1 MTKPNDDRRANHR
14 LSVTPSLPLLAL
26 IGVAAC
32 ASPGSGDPSNDDALG
47 GKPKGGA
54 RLGDVSFAPTKPPI
68 AFLPLLVSSASKDAD
83 VAETSVFLANADE
96 TACADEPT
104 VELLG
109 RDGKLVESVMPG
121 RLAGGQ
127 GARVPLPAGFTGSA
141 VVRSHCAI
149 EAVVSLEHTRAAG
162 VPSGGDVYRGA
173 ARASKRLLFP
183 GYTAGYTG
191 QYRPRLAIMNPT
203 PTSATVVV
211 QIRNRDGAVSRVDTF
226 RLGPHE
232 SVFRAPEYKESESFD
247 GTAEVSA
254 DVPIAAVATTHQTE
268 RSTTAQLYAVPLV
281 PEDDLAAEQ
290 VIPLLQVN
298 NPAPPIGSVSGGMK
312 GYFAIYNDLPKSQ
325 VVTVTFGTNKATGS
339 RACPT
344 PAPKTLTLQG
354 KSIRGVVMH
363 EDAAFQRDLGFLV
376 DGKPAKEGCTYVG
389 SATLRAP
396 GPILGLFSESNDL
409 DAAEGGGTMFS
420 SVPTT
425 AATRE
430 LTIPMLRVSGERKD
444 HERISSVNLYNPGAA
459 GTYKLHTATPRS
471 CVQFF
476 STDPWKEVLPGHDEA
491 LEPGFNVILA
501 YPASDCTGG
510 RDFSVGVSTSTPVLG
525 VANFASYIPPG
536 DPGLYERGADALR
549 SYTIDGRTSRLIAE
563 RKQKLAQ
570 LDGVYKELAKHFI
583 AYGKDQCAKNR
594 PPSGSLTGTVCDE
607 VAKLD
612 AVDMHVCDALLP
624 AQALTDGWLV
634 PQHEHVILARG
645 LGAAIAG
652 GFFASDTSRS
662 FGVEAT
668 YDLDDLSGIVWTVRG
683 DAQQALP
690 GMSAG
695 AYSGLGWI
703 DATRTDIPTHE
714 NGWSG
719 AFYQVS
725 AGLPVH
731 PLASGGVSV
740 FASQPIASAND
751 WWAAS
756 TRGYGS
762 YVSAG
767 ASVSNTRRW
776 QEIFTNPFVTKTID
790 VATAPQ
796 LSTTNY
802 VASERL
808 TTLVMGPPTR
818 LGDGTQLK
826 AHLFASDNELLFHYA
841 SRLGE
846 DPASALLWSAHGAQV
861 VAAALGV
868 RAWRSLT
875 DSHVIPLASVCAAR

>member
-1 MTKPNDDRRANHR
+1 MTNQDDTRHR
-14 LSVTPSLPLLAL
+14 HGAMRSLPLLAL
-26 IGVAAC
+26 IGAAAC
-32 ASPGSGDPSNDDALG
+32 ASPGSGAPSNDGALA
-47 GKPKGGA
+47 GKPKGGG
-54 RLGDVSFAPTKPPI
+54 RLGDVGFAPTKPPI
-68 AFLPLLVSSASKDAD
+68 AFLPLLVSSASSDAD
-83 VAETSVFLANADE
+83 VAETSVFLANGDE
-96 TACADEPT
+96 TACADEPI

-109 RDGKLVESVMPG
+109 RDGKLVESVVPG

-149 EAVVSLEHTRAAG
+149 EAVVSLEHTRAGGA
-162 VPSGGDVYRGA
+162 PSGGDVYRGA
-173 ARASKRLLFP
+173 AHASTRLLFP

-203 PTSATVVV
+203 PMRATVVIR
-211 QIRNRDGAVSRVDTF
+211 IRNRDGAVTRVDTF
-226 RLGPHE
+226 KLGPHE

-254 DVPIAAVATTHQTE
+254 DVPIAAVAATHQTE

-281 PEDDLAAEQ
+281 PEDDLATEQ
-290 VIPLLQVN
+290 VFPLLQVN
-298 NPAPPIGSVSGGMK
+298 NPPPPKGSVSGGMK
-312 GYFAIYNDLPKSQ
+312 GYFALYNDMENPQ
-325 VVTVTFGTNKATGS
+325 NVTVTFGANKATGS

-344 PAPKTLTLQG
+344 PAPKTLTLKG

-363 EDAAFQRDLGFLV
+363 EDGAFQKDVLV
-376 DGKPAKEGCTYVG
+376 EGKAAKEGCTYVG

-409 DAAEGGGTMFS
+409 DSAEGGGTMFS

-430 LTIPMLRVSGERKD
+430 LTIPMLRVSGERAN
-444 HERISSVNLYNPGAA
+444 HERISSVNLYNPGAN
-459 GTYKLHTATPRS
+459 GTYKLHTDTPRS

-476 STDPWKEVLPGHDEA
+476 STNPWKEVLPEHDEA

-501 YPASDCTGG
+501 YPASDCIAG
-510 RDFSVGVSTSTPVLG
+510 RDFAVGVSTSTPVLG
-525 VANFASYIPPG
+525 VANFASYIPP
-536 DPGLYERGADALR
+536 DKPGTYERGADALR

-607 VAKLD
+607 VAKLE

-668 YDLDDLSGIVWTVRG
+668 YDLDDLSGIVWTVKG

-690 GMSAG
+690 GMSAS
-695 AYSGLGWI
+695 AYGGLGWI

-731 PLASGGVSV
+731 PLVSGGVSA

-751 WWAAS
+751 WWAAA

-790 VATAPQ
+790 VATVPQ

-802 VASERL
+802 VASEKL
-808 TTLVMGPPTR
+808 TTLIMGPPTR

-826 AHLFASDNELLFHYA
+826 AHVFASDNELLFHYA

-846 DPASALLWSAHGAQV
+846 DPAVALLWSTQGAQV

-875 DSHVIPLASVCAAR
+875 DSHVIPLAGVCAAR